1 MPEKVIEMNKTPNNE
16 HLDTDILQCKVDISR
31 ELNTIPLQNDT
42 AANNPETQNNTAKT
56 NTEEIPV
63 NEPDSPKPTTSR
75 EETAEQLKTP
85 EIPKFDLAEEMM
97 AEHRRITAIKRKAPG
112 KTKVERLKPKV
123 QPAEYITKRP
133 TPSLSG
139 QDKIIAEIV
148 AKDIERLCQ
157 G

>member
-1 MPEKVIEMNKTPNNE
+1 MNKTPKNE
-16 HLDTDILQCKVDISR
+16 HLDIDILRCKVDISR

-42 AANNPETQNNTAKT
+42 PANNPETQNNTAKT
-56 NTEEIPV
+56 NTEETPV
-63 NEPDSPKPTTSR
+63 NKPAPPKPATSR
-75 EETAEQLKTP
+75 EETVEKLKTP
-85 EIPKFDLAEEMM
+85 EIPRFDLSEEMM

-112 KTKVERLKPKV
+112 KTRVERLKPKV

-133 TPSLSG
+133 IPPLSE

-148 AKDIERLCQ
+148 AKDIEKLCQ